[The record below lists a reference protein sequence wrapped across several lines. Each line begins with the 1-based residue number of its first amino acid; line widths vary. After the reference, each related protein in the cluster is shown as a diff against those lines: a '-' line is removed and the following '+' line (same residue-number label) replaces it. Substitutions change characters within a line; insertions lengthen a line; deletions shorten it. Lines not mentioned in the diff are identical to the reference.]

1 MADLKD
7 RLLDA
12 ALDHVPFDGWSA
24 ASFEAAVADAGLEPA
39 LAHGLCPRGA
49 VDLAVAYHKRGDAR
63 MLARLAQTDL
73 GEMRYSARVTAAV
86 RYRLEAVEDKELVR
100 RGMTLFAL
108 PRFAPEGARLIWET
122 CDAIWEA
129 LGDTSEDLN
138 WYTKRATLSG
148 VYSSAV
154 LYWLGDTSEGHAA
167 TWAFLERRIEDVMK
181 IEKVKH
187 ALGQNKLFGDI
198 LGRITDAVRAPEP
211 LSDMPGAAK
220 K

>member
-12 ALDHVPFDGWSA
+12 ALGHVPFDGWSA
-24 ASFEAAVADAGLEPA
+24 ASFEAAVADVGFEPA

-63 MLARLAQTDL
+63 MLERLAQTDL

-108 PRFAPEGARLIWET
+108 PRFAPEGARLIWES
-122 CDAIWEA
+122 CDAIWKA
-129 LGDTSEDLN
+129 LGDTSQDLN

-154 LYWLGDTSEGHAA
+154 LYWLGDTSEGHEA
-167 TWAFLERRIEDVMK
+167 TWAFLERRIDDVMK
-181 IEKVKH
+181 IEKAKH

-198 LGRITDAVRAPEP
+198 LGRLTNAVRAPEP
-211 LSDMPGAAK
+211 LMDMPGAVK